1 MIRPTIAAD
10 TSHLIS
16 LADATGLFD
25 PHQLLELSTM
35 LANSFADTTANQA
48 FWLTD
53 DDSGPVGVAYC
64 EPERMTDQTWNLQL
78 IAIHPSRQGQ
88 GRGTALLNHVEQTLA
103 ARGGRLLIVE
113 TSGSPDFEHVR
124 AFYAN
129 CGYQEEGRIRDFYA
143 AGYDKVAFRKVLS
156 GVIYK
161 G

>member
-10 TSHLIS
+10 TSTVIS

-25 PHQLLELSTM
+25 PHQLKELSLL
-35 LANSFADTTANQA
+35 LANSLDGSTGSQA

-64 EPERMTDQTWNLQL
+64 EPERMTNQTWNLQL

-88 GRGTALLNHVEQTLA
+88 GRGTALLRHVEQTLV
-103 ARGGRLLIVE
+103 ARGGRMLIVE
-113 TSGSPDFEHVR
+113 TSGSPDFEGVR
-124 AFYAN
+124 RFYAN

-143 AGYDKVAFRKVLS
+143 TGYDKVTFRRVLRE
-156 GVIYK
+156 
-161 G
+161 